1 VWAPIVYKLR
11 NEITFLHFE
20 KDLLILKDL
29 TENLL
34 QMVIPAFKQL
44 SSALTVVP
52 KAACD
57 RANFPES
64 R

>member
-1 VWAPIVYKLR
+1 
-11 NEITFLHFE
+11 LHFE